1 MLDAP
6 FANALK
12 RLSRPVREVL
22 GWAEPPR
29 DYYDD
34 EPQPPVWPQR
44 VALGPDEDDFPSF
57 VRKVQDDVQWRKALA
72 QLGYS
77 QVRVAYAQHRQE
89 GLQVFEALGGQD
101 RLRPPLDFVRDWLKD
116 ERRRIIEQVRWLFV
130 VTMLATI
137 LAGFTFVATVQFLG

>member
-6 FANALK
+6 FTNALK
-12 RLSRPVREVL
+12 RLSQPVRDVL

-29 DYYDD
+29 DYHDQPDAPAWAQPIAVSADD
-34 EPQPPVWPQR
+34 E
-44 VALGPDEDDFPSF
+44 FPSI
-57 VRKVQDDVQWRKALA
+57 VRKAQDDVHWRKALA

-77 QVRVAYAQHRQE
+77 QVRAAYAQHRQE
-89 GLQVFEALGGQD
+89 GLNVFEALGGQP

-137 LAGFTFVATVQFLG
+137 LAGFTFVATIQFLG

>member
-1 MLDAP
+1 MFDAP
-6 FANALK
+6 FADALK

-29 DYYDD
+29 DHDDLPDAPAHPNWVSLGADD
-34 EPQPPVWPQR
+34 E
-44 VALGPDEDDFPSF
+44 FPSF
-57 VRKVQDDVQWRKALA
+57 VRKTQDDAQWRRALA
-72 QLGYS
+72 SLGYS
-77 QVRVAYAQHRQE
+77 QVRAAYAQHREE
-89 GLQVFEALGGQD
+89 GLEVFEALGGQD

-137 LAGFTFVATVQFLG
+137 LAGLTFVATIRFLG